1 VCRTPLHGLVYFGM
15 TEHPIRDTHHGAA
28 VLWTGGK
35 DSSLA
40 LYEATLQGFQ
50 VERIITFVPS
60 EGRFRAHPL
69 EVLGL
74 QAQALGLP
82 HHTPEIEKP
91 YRDAYQEAIVALRET
106 WAVQTLVTGD
116 IGEVEGHP
124 NWIRECCA
132 GLDVCVLTPLWNRGG
147 TALLE
152 RFLSYGFQAI
162 LSCVKT
168 LWLTPDWVGKELNA
182 ETLAE
187 LSALSQAR
195 GFDVCGEQGEYHTL
209 VLDGPC
215 FQKRICID
223 GCQTKI
229 EEDLAYVEF
238 QAISLQDKES
248 TNPPVETG
256 ASPSPTSDEAHVDC
270 AHKAPKSGDEGA
282 R

>member
-1 VCRTPLHGLVYFGM
+1 MIEQAIP
-15 TEHPIRDTHHGAA
+15 DTHRGAA

-40 LYEATLQGFQ
+40 LYEATLQGFH
-50 VERIITFVPS
+50 VERLITFVPS

-69 EVLGL
+69 EVLSL

-82 HHTPEIEKP
+82 HHTPEIKEP
-91 YRDAYQEAIVALRET
+91 YREAYQEAIVALRER
-106 WAVQTLVTGD
+106 WAIQTLVTGD

-132 GLDVCVLTPLWNRGG
+132 GLDVGVLTPLWDRDGIE
-147 TALLE
+147 LLD
-152 RFLSYGFQAI
+152 RLLSCGFQVM

-168 LWLTPDWVGKELNA
+168 PWLTPDWAGRELDA

-209 VLDGPC
+209 VLDGPS

-223 GCQTKI
+223 ACQTKI

-238 QAISLQDKES
+238 QAISLQNKES
-248 TNPPVETG
+248 AAPLLETG
-256 ASPSPTSDEAHVDC
+256 ASVSPT
-270 AHKAPKSGDEGA
+270 PDEGP